1 MEVVAVVNDKRVPG
15 TLTLSC
21 VECVQE
27 LKASAFAGN
36 PETLSQFCRAD
47 KRNAPQRGL
56 SRAVIILDAPLVGGK
71 SQVRLAACT
80 CRLSGL

>member
-1 MEVVAVVNDKRVPG
+1 MVIAMSDNRVPEG
-15 TLTLSC
+15 TLRLSC

-36 PETLSQFCRAD
+36 PETLSQFCRAGET
-47 KRNAPQRGL
+47 NAPQRGL
-56 SRAVIILDAPLVGGK
+56 SRAVIILDAPLVEGK